1 MSSFVV
7 YFPDGSREF
16 RYPPKPLEE
25 GDVVWHE
32 GQRYRVIHIA
42 TENGNMASVTVELDS
57 EDMGDLLRSERGGV
71 VLVPD

>member
-1 MSSFVV
+1 
-7 YFPDGSREF
+7 
-16 RYPPKPLEE
+16 
-25 GDVVWHE
+25 VVWHE